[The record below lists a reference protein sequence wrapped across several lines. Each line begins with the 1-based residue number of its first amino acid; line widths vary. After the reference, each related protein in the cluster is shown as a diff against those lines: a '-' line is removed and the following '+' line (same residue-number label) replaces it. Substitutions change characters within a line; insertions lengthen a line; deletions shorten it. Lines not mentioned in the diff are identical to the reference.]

1 MSKSYLNFQSCVNK
15 AIKKFRS
22 DFDVKNDEILELSRN
37 GEIIYGYFSKNVFVA
52 YKEVDGSV
60 FYLDMYFFDKYP
72 QFDSVF
78 YNMMTGQYEVKNTH
92 RKHVSLKQYPEFNF
106 KPDWDV

>member
-60 FYLDMYFFDKYP
+60 FY
-72 QFDSVF
+72 
-78 YNMMTGQYEVKNTH
+78 NMMTGQYEVKNTH

>member
-1 MSKSYLNFQSCVNK
+1 MSKSYLNVQLCVNK

-37 GEIIYGYFSKNVFVA
+37 GEIIYEKKKKNVFVA
-52 YKEVDGSV
+52 YKEV
-60 FYLDMYFFDKYP
+60 FFDKYP